1 MLPRYTASDSSSLPG
16 WNELGESVP
25 LVAALA
31 NLSAKAWANS
41 GAPESE
47 PARPDSE
54 RPDAKQVA
62 LTSTMQLLDREAL
75 ALLAAAA
82 PQGFFEL
89 RTAPSEFDSS
99 DRMLAVSVEL
109 PHQRRL
115 VFKQAAKPR
124 KTIRFLEAFRQLCQ
138 YGLVIHQLQ
147 KEFSLSSLGFEMA
160 TQLDPREFEEEL
172 KFAKELDA

>member
-54 RPDAKQVA
+54 RPDAKQV
-62 LTSTMQLLDREAL
+62 